1 MATLRLREG
10 KYCLSTTRS
19 SLYRTWSLPVPGASS
34 SLPSLSRRHTSYS
47 LGKCHQSA
55 SPPSMGLGAQVHE
68 CWDVSFH
75 GRVAERRVPAFLCP
89 VPPHA
94 LSGCT
99 SRMVRIIGCW
109 DRGPDIWKAGSA
121 YTQEAL
127 SRMGGWKVAGVVGS
141 CSAAAVAGPDW
152 GCWLG
157 CRRLSKSRAEHP
169 CQVWTRPACGSLDW
183 TLVYYCNED
192 PFFNV
197 FFSSPHVAEL
207 LFFSLDF
214 FCLWNVLDKY
224 AAEMACYW
232 LCTFLVEWKVK
243 KYSISHIKYSVN
255 VI

>member
-197 FFSSPHVAEL
+197 FFLALMWLNCYFSHL
-207 LFFSLDF
+207 TFFA
-214 FCLWNVLDKY
+214 Y
-224 AAEMACYW
+224 EMFWINTQLKW
-232 LCTFLVEWKVK
+232 LVTDCVHF
-243 KYSISHIKYSVN
+243 
-255 VI
+255 